1 MSIWMNVL
9 GKLGFIGAINTKIL
23 LLESRLTVNK
33 IRPNENSTRNSETP
47 ISYAEKWYSATLCM
61 NHRRLPR

>member
-9 GKLGFIGAINTKIL
+9 GKLGFIGAINSKIL
-23 LLESRLTVNK
+23 FLESRLIVNK
-33 IRPNENSTRNSETP
+33 TRPNENSTRNREIP
-47 ISYAEKWYSATLCM
+47 ISYAERWYCTSLWE